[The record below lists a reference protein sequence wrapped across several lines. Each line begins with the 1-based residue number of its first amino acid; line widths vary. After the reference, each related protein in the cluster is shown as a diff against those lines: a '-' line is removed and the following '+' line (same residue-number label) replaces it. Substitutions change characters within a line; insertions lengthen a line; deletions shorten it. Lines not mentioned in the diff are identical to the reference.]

1 AAGSH
6 LVRSL
11 YRASRERTAA
21 SMKLIGLIYAL
32 TAGVLVASITAAPL
46 GGKRVLVLLQ
56 SEADRDNY
64 SQFLDSLAQLNFD
77 ITVRGH
83 KDKGIKLKEYD
94 HWNYDHLIL
103 FAPKAESFGGSIDVP
118 ALLDFVDSGRNVI
131 FGASSDVSDTMRGF
145 AAEVGVDMDEK
156 GSKVFDHFN
165 HASIDGRADHTLVI
179 STEYTASSA
188 GIPTQGPI
196 LYRGVG
202 CSVAPDSE
210 LVAVALGA
218 PTTAYSFNPRGPPPE
233 AGELMAGSGLA
244 LVALVQARNNARVLV
259 SGSMDLFTNQLFN
272 AQVVRGS
279 DGAALGTSG
288 NAAFALSVAR
298 WALQDRGVLEAE
310 GLQHRLVAA
319 PLGSPAPSHYR
330 VLDDVEF
337 SVKLWERE
345 AGARRPYLADDVQV
359 EFTMLDP
366 HVRLPLSHDGQGNFS
381 VRFKVPDVYGVFKYV
396 LTYRRPGYSYVDL
409 VQQAPVSTEGD
420 YGAVRSAVANI
431 LDKDDYDDGSFGP
444 VLVSAAGLMG
454 AVRLAWHASGTYD
467 KASNTGGSNGSTM
480 RFPPECEH
488 NANAGLKVARDLL
501 DPVKERF
508 PWISYADL
516 WTLAGCVAVEE
527 MGGPHIKWRPGRK
540 DHVDASSC
548 PPDKRLPDAS
558 QGAAHIRAIFNRMG
572 FNDQE
577 IVALSGAHAL
587 GRCHTDRSG
596 YTGPWTNAPTT
607 FSNLYFQELLNRHWR
622 KKSWSGPLQYEDKES
637 GKLMM
642 LPTDMALIQDRAFKK
657 WTQLYAQD
665 EQRFFDDFAAAF
677 QKLLEL
683 GVNFPVDGPLAA

>member
-1 AAGSH
+1 MSLLSSIVRIGWQHSRHSQVLQAALRPIQPHAAHSLRSIYVSVGAAADASATKGPNPANV
-6 LVRSL
+6 VRF
-11 YRASRERTAA
+11 
-21 SMKLIGLIYAL
+21 
-32 TAGVLVASITAAPL
+32 
-46 GGKRVLVLLQ
+46 LL
-56 SEADRDNY
+56 
-64 SQFLDSLAQLNFD
+64 
-77 ITVRGH
+77 
-83 KDKGIKLKEYD
+83 
-94 HWNYDHLIL
+94 
-103 FAPKAESFGGSIDVP
+103 FGGI
-118 ALLDFVDSGRNVI
+118 LTG
-131 FGASSDVSDTMRGF
+131 
-145 AAEVGVDMDEK
+145 GVF
-156 GSKVFDHFN
+156 S
-165 HASIDGRADHTLVI
+165 
-179 STEYTASSA
+179 
-188 GIPTQGPI
+188 
-196 LYRGVG
+196 
-202 CSVAPDSE
+202 
-210 LVAVALGA
+210 
-218 PTTAYSFNPRGPPPE
+218 YS
-233 AGELMAGSGLA
+233 
-244 LVALVQARNNARVLV
+244 
-259 SGSMDLFTNQLFN
+259 LFTSKLQ
-272 AQVVRGS
+272 QQ
-279 DGAALGTSG
+279 GALITT
-288 NAAFALSVAR
+288 
-298 WALQDRGVLEAE
+298 
-310 GLQHRLVAA
+310 
-319 PLGSPAPSHYR
+319 P
-330 VLDDVEF
+330 
-337 SVKLWERE
+337 
-345 AGARRPYLADDVQV
+345 
-359 EFTMLDP
+359 
-366 HVRLPLSHDGQGNFS
+366 
-381 VRFKVPDVYGVFKYV
+381 
-396 LTYRRPGYSYVDL
+396 
-409 VQQAPVSTEGD
+409 APVSTEGD

-431 LDKDDYDDGSFGP
+431 LDKDDYDDGSYGP
-444 VLVSAAGLMG
+444 VL
-454 AVRLAWHASGTYD
+454 VRLAWHASGTYD